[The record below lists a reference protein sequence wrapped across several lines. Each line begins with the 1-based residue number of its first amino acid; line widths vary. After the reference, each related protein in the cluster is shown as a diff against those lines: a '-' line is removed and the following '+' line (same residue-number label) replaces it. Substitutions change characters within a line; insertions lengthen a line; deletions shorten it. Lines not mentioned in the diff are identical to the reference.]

1 MQRCDF
7 RSKPKSKACGPVRR
21 APGTVTA
28 EGTQG
33 AERKPGSGTVIALHV
48 SDPSVR
54 FRKSEATE
62 TFAVRVQNRL
72 QVNRSFAVQVSGG
85 IANEEVAVKNCN
97 DR

>member
-1 MQRCDF
+1 MQRCNF
-7 RSKPKSKACGPVRR
+7 RSKPKSKACGP
-21 APGTVTA
+21 AWSASGAVTTKR
-28 EGTQG
+28 TQG
-33 AERKPGSGTVIALHV
+33 TERKLGSGTVIALHV

-72 QVNRSFAVQVSGG
+72 QVNGSFAVQVSGG